1 MGKIGF
7 FKEKAIK
14 DCIWKEGLLGIIDTV
29 VSEKPI
35 SEGNVMLEQTLIR
48 SMIYANKINN
58 IFMFACIVLGVFLFY
73 NGHFF
78 ISSTVS
84 FLATLSIFS
93 IYEKGEV
100 SLFTIG
106 ENEAAFFA
114 NEVSK
119 FIEEKPEKV
128 NDNLRRFKGYTNDL
142 HMAKKTLK
150 SKMYKSFQE
159 RYALDIA
166 ERFNGLLSEFEVGK
180 TIGEDI
186 LRNLRVGVTDF
197 ENIKAALILS
207 RLEESVKDMSRDSIS
222 QPYRLND
229 SSVIFGEN
237 RELVRESLSEIYDSV
252 VIKLKES
259 LSENQ
264 REKEFKLMKDLG
276 IIKVVEGI
284 K

>member
-7 FKEKAIK
+7 FKRKAIK
-14 DCIWKEGLLGIIDTV
+14 DCIEKEGLAEIIDMV
-29 VSEKPI
+29 VNEKPT
-35 SEGNVMLEQTLIR
+35 SEGNMMLEQTLIR
-48 SMIYANKINN
+48 SMIHANKINN
-58 IFMFACIVLGVFLFY
+58 LFMFTVIALGVLLFY

-84 FLATLSIFS
+84 FLALLSIFS

-100 SLFTIG
+100 SLFTID
-106 ENEAAFFA
+106 ENVVEFFSR
-114 NEVSK
+114 EVNR
-119 FIEEKPEKV
+119 FISEKPDMV
-128 NDNLRRFKGYTNDL
+128 NDNVRRFKGYTDDL
-142 HMAKKTLK
+142 YTAKSTLK
-150 SKMYKSFQE
+150 SEMYKSFPE

-166 ERFNGLLSEFEVGK
+166 ERFNGLLIEFEVGK
-180 TIGEDI
+180 VIEEDI

-197 ENIKAALILS
+197 DNIKAACILS
-207 RLEESVKDMSRDSIS
+207 RLEESVKEMSRDSIS

-229 SSVIFGEN
+229 SSVAFGDN
-237 RELVRESLSEIYDSV
+237 KELVRESLSEIYDSV

-276 IIKVVEGI
+276 VIKVVEGI

>member
-14 DCIWKEGLLGIIDTV
+14 DCIEKEGLVEIIDKV
-29 VSEKPI
+29 VNEKPT
-35 SEGNVMLEQTLIR
+35 SEGNKMLEQTLIR
-48 SMIYANKINN
+48 SIIHANKINN
-58 IFMFACIVLGVFLFY
+58 IFMFACIALGIFLFY
-73 NGHFF
+73 NGYFF
-78 ISSTVS
+78 IYSIIT
-84 FLATLSIFS
+84 FLALLSIFS
-93 IYEKGEV
+93 IYKKGEV

-106 ENEAAFFA
+106 ESEAAFFA
-114 NEVSK
+114 DEVSK
-119 FIEEKPEKV
+119 FIEGKPEKV
-128 NDNLRRFKGYTNDL
+128 NDNLRRFKIYMDDL

-150 SKMYKSFQE
+150 SEMYKSFPE

-197 ENIKAALILS
+197 ENIRAALILS

>member
-14 DCIWKEGLLGIIDTV
+14 DCIKKDVLVEIIDTV
-29 VSEKPI
+29 VNEKPI
-35 SEGNVMLEQTLIR
+35 SEGNIMLEQTLIR
-48 SMIYANKINN
+48 SMIHANKINN
-58 IFMFACIVLGVFLFY
+58 LFMFTVIALGVLLFY
-73 NGHFF
+73 NGHIF

-84 FLATLSIFS
+84 FLALLSIFS

-100 SLFTIG
+100 SLFTIDENVVEFFSG
-106 ENEAAFFA
+106 EVNR
-114 NEVSK
+114 
-119 FIEEKPEKV
+119 FISENPDMV
-128 NDNLRRFKGYTNDL
+128 NDNIIRFKGYTEDL
-142 HMAKKTLK
+142 HAAKSTLK
-150 SKMYKSFQE
+150 SEMYKSFPE
-159 RYALDIA
+159 RYALDVA
-166 ERFNGLLSEFEVGK
+166 ERFNGLLSEFGVGK

-207 RLEESVKDMSRDSIS
+207 RLEESVKDMSRDSVS

-229 SSVIFGEN
+229 GSVIFGDN

-259 LSENQ
+259 ISENQ